1 MLGRSATVLLLVGFL
16 LPASVLATPT
26 PDHLNAIR
34 ARGTSGSRP
43 EDFVGG
49 GDGGRDASEA
59 GVRIRGGQQNNAPS
73 RVYRTLSRRS
83 IGRYVLATSSL
94 VGECARVYA
103 PEPLGLIASSLCSR
117 FATAWDSKG
126 RDRRASL
133 GHQKSSAFSY
143 DKFMSNDP
151 TADDEDPV
159 GGGDPSSLAVPPKY
173 GRVSSAFLTRH
184 EIGDLTTNGSPTESG
199 GAEEETHTVVPRG
212 EELDARSRPPSPSKA
227 DVRSRRPST
236 AGNIRAFGHE
246 AKAGSV
252 FKSLAGLGWDKTSG
266 GGDDLDLLSD
276 SGEGVGEWDENLAGG
291 SSGVPTT

>member
-1 MLGRSATVLLLVGFL
+1 MLGRSAPKVLLLLGFL
-16 LPASVLATPT
+16 LPASVLTTPT

-34 ARGTSGSRP
+34 ARGTSGSSP

-49 GDGGRDASEA
+49 GDGGRDTSEA
-59 GVRIRGGQQNNAPS
+59 GVRIRGGQQKNLSPS

-159 GGGDPSSLAVPPKY
+159 GGGDPSSLAVPPKKY

-184 EIGDLTTNGSPTESG
+184 EIGGLTTNGSPTESG
-199 GAEEETHTVVPRG
+199 GAEEKTHTAVPRG
-212 EELDARSRPPSPSKA
+212 EELDARSRTPSPSMA
-227 DVRSRRPST
+227 DAPSRRPST
-236 AGNIRAFGHE
+236 AGNIRAFGQQ

-266 GGDDLDLLSD
+266 GG
-276 SGEGVGEWDENLAGG
+276 
-291 SSGVPTT
+291 